1 MGGRDALFRRILP
14 ARPTVGKESVVRK
27 GLIDGSNFRFSAICV
42 QEPPIGG
49 ETDCSNRGIPWAGM
63 RPVSTQTAVLTWI
76 GAVLMSCATAAEAVE
91 TGPLPDVT
99 LQDIFSDGWTDSW
112 VKRFRPEGAPDLTLL
127 RVQSNLLLRSL
138 RTDGF
143 IEQPASSGDSRVS
156 SVTPLVEYAVNRRL
170 MPGFFV
176 NYQEIDHASGGG
188 LEGWTYGGLVR
199 LQLVD
204 TANTSYAFNLKMT
217 APNSG
222 LGDRQTLTSFALAG
236 WHNLRPLGLGRMGL
250 YWHLQEETLLGHR
263 VPGTRQNDLTYD
275 ISLAQTW
282 TGAGETFGLL
292 TTFAETYA
300 KTDLDGHHSGRT
312 VVTLTPG
319 VRTTLAHHH
328 VVMFGVDFPLND
340 PKPYDQLYRLT
351 YIYSF

>member
-1 MGGRDALFRRILP
+1 
-14 ARPTVGKESVVRK
+14 
-27 GLIDGSNFRFSAICV
+27 
-42 QEPPIGG
+42 
-49 ETDCSNRGIPWAGM
+49 M
-63 RPVSTQTAVLTWI
+63 RPVLTQTAVLIWI
-76 GAVLMSCATAAEAVE
+76 GTAWMSCASAAGTVE
-91 TGPLPDVT
+91 TGPLPDLT
-99 LQDIFSDGWTDSW
+99 FQHFFSDGWTDRW
-112 VKRFRPEGAPDLTLL
+112 VKRSRPEGAPDLTLL

-143 IEQPASSGDSRVS
+143 IEQPTAASGNSRVS
-156 SVTPLVEYAVNRRL
+156 SVTPLIEYAVNRRL

-176 NYQEIDHASGGG
+176 NYQEFDHSSGGG
-188 LEGWTYGGLVR
+188 REGWTYGGLVR
-199 LQLVD
+199 LQLAD
-204 TANTSYAFNLKMT
+204 TANTSYAFNLKMA

-222 LGDRQTLTSFALAG
+222 LGEHQTLTSFALAG

-250 YWHLQEETLLGHR
+250 YWHLQEETLLGPR
-263 VPGTRQNDLTYD
+263 VPGARQNDLTYD
-275 ISLAQTW
+275 LSLAQTW
-282 TGAGETFGLL
+282 TGAGEPLGLL
-292 TTFAETYA
+292 STFVETYA
-300 KTDLDGHHSGRT
+300 KTDLDGHHPGRT